1 MKNGIYLL
9 LIILILSGVSCDVKN
24 ETVIAIDDI
33 KITKT
38 EFEEAFNMSRFA
50 SMEKGREVFL
60 DSYIDKKLILKEAEN
75 MGLDKEPEF
84 LSDIQVFWEK
94 ALLKS
99 VLSKKS
105 DELAALVDISDR
117 KVRRYYEKNTEKLFA
132 GRELAEV
139 YEQIK
144 WFIIQEEQ
152 SNAMEEWSKSLKKKA
167 KIKVNYSRLGIEE

>member
-1 MKNGIYLL
+1 MEILTYTIL

-84 LSDIQVFWEK
+84 LSDIFQ
-94 ALLKS
+94 
-99 VLSKKS
+99 
-105 DELAALVDISDR
+105 
-117 KVRRYYEKNTEKLFA
+117 
-132 GRELAEV
+132 
-139 YEQIK
+139 
-144 WFIIQEEQ
+144 
-152 SNAMEEWSKSLKKKA
+152 
-167 KIKVNYSRLGIEE
+167 